1 MERALVT
8 TTKVLI
14 GLALLTPL
22 VVMSDPFPRTFFP
35 FVVGKALYART
46 MIELA
51 LLAWVLLAIRY
62 PAYRLPR
69 SRLAG
74 LVGLYLLAVALATA
88 LGVSPQRSIW
98 SNYERM
104 MGLFDMAHWFL
115 LIILVAA
122 MFRSWAQWRALLN
135 VNLAVGLT
143 MALLGLSEKF
153 AFGPVI
159 DTFSFLAGP
168 QGAAS
173 ERLGIT
179 LGNPTYVGAY
189 FLVNTIIAV
198 GMLGHSWLRPRDV
211 AAPRAAGRR
220 RRQGGREA
228 ADGVVS
234 TELLLRVFWALTAVL
249 GLTMILLSGT
259 RGALAGLTAAVAC
272 FAVAYILWGRV
283 PVIKYACA
291 GVAAFGLVLL
301 AGLTLGSGTP
311 VVKSLAE
318 RSVMVDR
325 ISRVGLDDPSIRG
338 RFDSTT
344 IGLRGA
350 AARPLTGWGPENF
363 TVAYDRYLT
372 PEIVGNAAA
381 SFDQAHNKLVEE
393 LTTKGAIGFLAYMAI
408 WVYGAFVL
416 VRRARAQPTHEQLFT
431 LVAGAALAGYFAQNL
446 FLFDTPGTI
455 VQFILLVAF
464 VTYLDSPHG
473 APASQ
478 PTGPPDERG
487 RSPGRLQSLP
497 GYAYWGRLLA
507 DEGDAAGDGA
517 PQAISTRQARGRRQR
532 QPKEDEEVSNA
543 YLVTAGLLAVVT
555 VAFLLLTTLR
565 PYVAAQAASAALQ
578 PEVAWRDKLD
588 LLDDAFDAFPPLANH
603 PILFQHRFGILI
615 TNLGDLREDEAGP
628 TIATAREVGEAAL
641 ERNPR
646 EWRIMLVFAQFHQ
659 RVLPVLPT
667 PDPSLIIRSRELIR
681 AAVQH
686 APARIEVQLA
696 NAAQHLFEGNP
707 EAAIQAIDAYVED
720 NPKAADAFLIL
731 RRQAEA
737 LVVNSE

>member
-1 MERALVT
+1 MQMERALAT
-8 TTKVLI
+8 TTRVLI

-22 VVMSDPFPRTFFP
+22 VVMSDPLPRTFFP

-51 LLAWVLLAIRY
+51 LLAWVLLAIRS

-69 SRLAG
+69 SLLAG
-74 LVGLYLLAVALATA
+74 LVGLYLLTMVLATV
-88 LGVSPQRSIW
+88 LGVSPQRSLW

-104 MGLFDMAHWFL
+104 MGLFDTAHWFL
-115 LIILVAA
+115 LIVMAAA
-122 MFRSWAQWRALLN
+122 MFRSWAQWRVLLN
-135 VNLAVGLT
+135 VNLAVGT
-143 MALLGLSEKF
+143 SMALLGLSEKF
-153 AFGPVI
+153 AFGPVV
-159 DTFSFLAGP
+159 DTFSFLG
-168 QGAAS
+168 GS
-173 ERLGIT
+173 SDRLGVT

-189 FLVNTIIAV
+189 FLVNSVIAV
-198 GMLGHSWLRPRDV
+198 GMLGRSYLRPPDGSS
-211 AAPRAAGRR
+211 PRAVGRR
-220 RRQGGREA
+220 RRQGRGA
-228 ADGVVS
+228 VTDNPVS
-234 TELLLRVFWALTAVL
+234 EEVLLRVFWALAAAL

-272 FAVAYILWGRV
+272 FAVAYMLWGRL

-291 GVAAFGLVLL
+291 GVAVLGLVLA
-301 AGLTLGSGTP
+301 AGLTLGRDTP
-311 VVKSLAE
+311 VVQSLAE
-318 RSVMVDR
+318 RSVMVNRMTR
-325 ISRVGLDDPSIRG
+325 IGLDDSSIRG
-338 RFDSTT
+338 RLDSTRL
-344 IGLRGA
+344 GLRGA

-416 VRRARAQPTHEQLFT
+416 VRRARVQPGHEQLFT
-431 LVAGAALAGYFAQNL
+431 LVVGAALAGYFAQNL

-455 VQFILLVAF
+455 VQFILLAAF

-473 APASQ
+473 APTA
-478 PTGPPDERG
+478 GALDEQG
-487 RSPGRLQSLP
+487 RPAGRLASLP

-507 DEGDAAGDGA
+507 DEGDAAA
-517 PQAISTRQARGRRQR
+517 ATMPARERSQRRTA
-532 QPKEDEEVSNA
+532 DEEIATS
-543 YLVTAGLLAVVT
+543 YLLTAGLLAAVT
-555 VAFLLLTTLR
+555 VALVFLTSVR

-578 PEVAWRDKLD
+578 PDIAWRDKLE

-615 TNLGDLREDEAGP
+615 SNLGDLREGEIGPALTAAQQAGD
-628 TIATAREVGEAAL
+628 AAL

-646 EWRIMLVFAQFHQ
+646 EWRIMLLFAQLHQ
-659 RVLPVLPT
+659 RVFPVLPS
-667 PDPSLIIRSRELIR
+667 PDPALIARSRELIG
-681 AAVQH
+681 AALQH

-707 EAAIQAIDAYVED
+707 EAARRAIAAYLES
-720 NPKAADAFLIL
+720 NPKARGAFAPLQQRIDAAMG
-731 RRQAEA
+731 Q
-737 LVVNSE
+737 

>member
-8 TTKVLI
+8 TTRVLI

-22 VVMSDPFPRTFFP
+22 VVMSDPLPRTFFP

-51 LLAWVLLAIRY
+51 LLAWVLLAIRS

-74 LVGLYLLAVALATA
+74 LVGLYLLAMVLATVVS
-88 LGVSPQRSIW
+88 VSPQRSLW

-104 MGLFDMAHWFL
+104 MGLFDTAHWLL
-115 LIILVAA
+115 LIVLMAA
-122 MFRSWAQWRALLN
+122 MFRSWAQWRVLLN
-135 VNLAVGLT
+135 VNLAVGTT
-143 MALLGLSEKF
+143 MALLGLSERF

-168 QGAAS
+168 QGASSA
-173 ERLGIT
+173 RLGIT

-189 FLVNTIIAV
+189 FLVNSIIAV
-198 GMLGHSWLRPRDV
+198 GMLGYSYLRPRDSS
-211 AAPRAAGRR
+211 ASRAVGRR
-220 RRQGGREA
+220 RRQSRGAEA
-228 ADGVVS
+228 DSVVS
-234 TELLLRVFWALTAVL
+234 TEVLLRVFWALAAVL

-259 RGALAGLTAAVAC
+259 RGALFGLTGAVAC
-272 FAVAYILWGRV
+272 FAVSYMLWGRL
-283 PVIKYACA
+283 PLIKYACA
-291 GVAAFGLVLL
+291 GVAVLGLVL
-301 AGLTLGSGTP
+301 AGGLTLGRDTP
-311 VVKSLAE
+311 AVESLAN

-325 ISRVGLDDPSIRG
+325 ITRIGPNDASIRG
-338 RFDSTT
+338 RLDSTRL
-344 IGLRGA
+344 GLRGV

-416 VRRARAQPTHEQLFT
+416 VRRARAQATHEQLFT

-473 APASQ
+473 APSAEPIGAQDEQSD
-478 PTGPPDERG
+478 PTG
-487 RSPGRLQSLP
+487 RLASLP
-497 GYAYWGRLLA
+497 GYVYWGRLLA
-507 DEGDAAGDGA
+507 DEDDRDVRPGA
-517 PQAISTRQARGRRQR
+517 PVASVRQTRDRRPR
-532 QPKEDEEVSNA
+532 RLADEEVATS
-543 YLVTAGLLAVVT
+543 YLVTAGLLAAVT
-555 VAFLLLTTLR
+555 IAFIFLTSVR
-565 PYVAAQAASAALQ
+565 PYVAAQAASSSLQ
-578 PEVAWRDKLD
+578 PDIAWREKLE

-603 PILFQHRFGILI
+603 PILFQHRFGTLI
-615 TNLGDLREDEAGP
+615 SNLGNLREGEIGP
-628 TIATAREVGEAAL
+628 SLTAAQQVGDAAL

-646 EWRIMLVFAQFHQ
+646 EWRIMLIYAQLHQ

-667 PDPSLIIRSRELIR
+667 PDPTLIVRSRELINS
-681 AAVQH
+681 AVQH

-707 EAAIQAIDAYVED
+707 EGAKRAIDKYLES
-720 NPKAADAFLIL
+720 NPKARDAFALL
-731 RRQAEA
+731 QRQVDA
-737 LVVNSE
+737 SMGQ

>member
-1 MERALVT
+1 MERSLAT
-8 TTKVLI
+8 TTRVLI

-51 LLAWVLLAIRY
+51 LLGWILLAIRY

-74 LVGLYLLAVALATA
+74 LVGLYLLAMVLATA
-88 LGVSPQRSIW
+88 LGVSPQRSLW

-104 MGLFDMAHWFL
+104 MGLFDTAHWFL
-115 LIILVAA
+115 LIILIAA
-122 MFRSWAQWRALLN
+122 MFRSWAQWKVLLN

-168 QGAAS
+168 QGAPS

-211 AAPRAAGRR
+211 PAPGAAGRR
-220 RRQGGREA
+220 RRQGRREA
-228 ADGVVS
+228 DDGVVS
-234 TELLLRVFWALTAVL
+234 TEVLLRVFWALTAVL

-283 PVIKYACA
+283 PVIKYACG
-291 GVAAFGLVLL
+291 GVAAFGLVVL

-311 VVKSLAE
+311 VVQSLAE

-408 WVYGAFVL
+408 WVYAALVL

-455 VQFILLVAF
+455 VQFILLVGFA
-464 VTYLDSPHG
+464 TYLDSPHG

-478 PTGPPDERG
+478 PAGARG
-487 RSPGRLQSLP
+487 SSSGHLESLP
-497 GYAYWGRLLA
+497 GYSYWSRLLA
-507 DEGDAAGDGA
+507 REGAAGVDGA
-517 PQAISTRQARGRRQR
+517 SPAEATRPTRGRRQR
-532 QPKEDEEVSNA
+532 QPSDDDDVSNA

-578 PEVAWRDKLD
+578 PDVAWRDKLD

-615 TNLGDLREDEAGP
+615 TNLGDLREEEAGP
-628 TIATAREVGEAAL
+628 TIAAAREVGEAAL

-646 EWRIMLVFAQFHQ
+646 EWRIMLVFAQFHH

-667 PDPSLIIRSRELIR
+667 PDPSLIVRSRELIR

-707 EAAIQAIDAYVED
+707 EAAIQAIDTYVED

-737 LVVNSE
+737 LVVDSE

>member
-8 TTKVLI
+8 TTRVLI

-22 VVMSDPFPRTFFP
+22 VVMSDPLPRTFFP

-51 LLAWVLLAIRY
+51 LLAWVLLAIRS

-74 LVGLYLLAVALATA
+74 LVGLYLLAMVLATVVS
-88 LGVSPQRSIW
+88 VSPQRSLW

-104 MGLFDMAHWFL
+104 MGLFDTAHWLL
-115 LIILVAA
+115 LIVLMAA
-122 MFRSWAQWRALLN
+122 MFRSWAQWRVLLN
-135 VNLAVGLT
+135 VNLGVGTT
-143 MALLGLSEKF
+143 MALLGLSERF

-168 QGAAS
+168 QGASSA
-173 ERLGIT
+173 RLGIT

-189 FLVNTIIAV
+189 FLVNSIIAV
-198 GMLGHSWLRPRDV
+198 GMLGYSYLRPRDSS
-211 AAPRAAGRR
+211 AARAVGRR
-220 RRQGGREA
+220 RRQSRRAEA
-228 ADGVVS
+228 DSVVS
-234 TELLLRVFWALTAVL
+234 TEVLLRVLWALAAVL

-259 RGALAGLTAAVAC
+259 RGALFGLTGAVAC
-272 FAVAYILWGRV
+272 FAVSYMLWGRL
-283 PVIKYACA
+283 PLIKYACA
-291 GVAAFGLVLL
+291 GVAVLGLVL
-301 AGLTLGSGTP
+301 AGGLTLGRDTP
-311 VVKSLAE
+311 AVESLAK

-325 ISRVGLDDPSIRG
+325 ITRIGPNDASIRG
-338 RFDSTT
+338 RLDSTRL
-344 IGLRGA
+344 GLRGV

-393 LTTKGAIGFLAYMAI
+393 LTTKGAIGFLAYMAL

-416 VRRARAQPTHEQLFT
+416 VRRARAQATHEQLFT

-473 APASQ
+473 APTAQPADPQDEQSD
-478 PTGPPDERG
+478 PTG
-487 RSPGRLQSLP
+487 RLASLP

-507 DEGDAAGDGA
+507 DEDDPDVRPAAPVA
-517 PQAISTRQARGRRQR
+517 SVRQTRDRRPR
-532 QPKEDEEVSNA
+532 RLADEEVATS
-543 YLVTAGLLAVVT
+543 YLVTAGLLAAVT
-555 VAFLLLTTLR
+555 LAFIFLTSVR

-578 PEVAWRDKLD
+578 PDNTWREKLE
-588 LLDDAFDAFPPLANH
+588 LLDDALDAFPPLANH
-603 PILFQHRFGILI
+603 PILFQHRFGTLI
-615 TNLGDLREDEAGP
+615 SNLSDLREGEIGP
-628 TIATAREVGEAAL
+628 ALTAAQQVGDAAL

-646 EWRIMLVFAQFHQ
+646 EWRILLIYAQLHQ

-667 PDPSLIIRSRELIR
+667 PDPTLIVRS
-681 AAVQH
+681 
-686 APARIEVQLA
+686 
-696 NAAQHLFEGNP
+696 
-707 EAAIQAIDAYVED
+707 VEKLD
-720 NPKAADAFLIL
+720 
-731 RRQAEA
+731 
-737 LVVNSE
+737 

>member
-8 TTKVLI
+8 TTRVLI

-22 VVMSDPFPRTFFP
+22 VVMSDPLPRTFFP

-51 LLAWVLLAIRY
+51 FLAWVLLAIRS

-74 LVGLYLLAVALATA
+74 LVGLYLLAMVLATVV
-88 LGVSPQRSIW
+88 GVSPQRSLW

-104 MGLFDMAHWFL
+104 MGLFDTAHWLL
-115 LIILVAA
+115 LIVLMAA
-122 MFRSWAQWRALLN
+122 MFRSWAQWRVLLN
-135 VNLAVGLT
+135 VNLAVGTT
-143 MALLGLSEKF
+143 MALLGLSERF

-168 QGAAS
+168 QGAPSA
-173 ERLGIT
+173 RLGIT

-189 FLVNTIIAV
+189 FLVNSIIAV
-198 GMLGHSWLRPRDV
+198 GMLGYSYLRPRDSS
-211 AAPRAAGRR
+211 AARAVGRR
-220 RRQGGREA
+220 RRQSRGAEA
-228 ADGVVS
+228 DSVVS
-234 TELLLRVFWALTAVL
+234 TEVLLRVFWALAAVL

-259 RGALAGLTAAVAC
+259 RGALFGLTGAVAC
-272 FAVAYILWGRV
+272 FAVSYMLWGRL

-291 GVAAFGLVLL
+291 GVAVLGLVLVG
-301 AGLTLGSGTP
+301 GLTLGRDTP
-311 VVKSLAE
+311 AVESLAK

-325 ISRVGLDDPSIRG
+325 ITRIGPNDASIRG
-338 RFDSTT
+338 RIESTRL
-344 IGLRGA
+344 GMRGVVD
-350 AARPLTGWGPENF
+350 RPLTGWGPENF
-363 TVAYDRYLT
+363 AVAYDRYLT
-372 PEIVGNAAA
+372 PGVLAKTTE

-416 VRRARAQPTHEQLFT
+416 VRRARAQATHEQLFT
-431 LVAGAALAGYFAQNL
+431 LVVGAALAGYFAQNL

-473 APASQ
+473 APTAQ
-478 PTGPPDERG
+478 PTGAQDEQ
-487 RSPGRLQSLP
+487 SDPTGRLASLP

-507 DEGDAAGDGA
+507 DEDDRDVRPAAPVA
-517 PQAISTRQARGRRQR
+517 SVRQTRDRRPR
-532 QPKEDEEVSNA
+532 RLADEEVATS
-543 YLVTAGLLAVVT
+543 YLVTAGLLAAVT
-555 VAFLLLTTLR
+555 VAFIFLTSVR
-565 PYVAAQAASAALQ
+565 PYVAAQAASSSLQ
-578 PEVAWRDKLD
+578 PDIAWREKLE
-588 LLDDAFDAFPPLANH
+588 LLDDAFVVFPPLANH
-603 PILFQHRFGILI
+603 PILFQHRFGTLI
-615 TNLGDLREDEAGP
+615 SNLGDLREGEIGP
-628 TIATAREVGEAAL
+628 LLTAAQQVGDAAL

-646 EWRIMLVFAQFHQ
+646 EWRIMLIYAQLHQ
-659 RVLPVLPT
+659 QVLPVLPT
-667 PDPSLIIRSRELIR
+667 PDPTLIVRSRELINS
-681 AAVQH
+681 AVQH

-707 EAAIQAIDAYVED
+707 EGAKRAIDKYLES
-720 NPKAADAFLIL
+720 NPKARDAFALL
-731 RRQAEA
+731 QRQVDA
-737 LVVNSE
+737 SMGQ

>member
-8 TTKVLI
+8 TTRVLI

-22 VVMSDPFPRTFFP
+22 VVMSDPLPRTFFP

-51 LLAWVLLAIRY
+51 FLAWVLLAIRS

-74 LVGLYLLAVALATA
+74 LVGLYLLAMVLATVV
-88 LGVSPQRSIW
+88 GVSPQRSLW

-104 MGLFDMAHWFL
+104 MGLFDTAHWLL
-115 LIILVAA
+115 LIVLMAA
-122 MFRSWAQWRALLN
+122 MFRSWAQWRVLLN
-135 VNLAVGLT
+135 VNLAVGTT
-143 MALLGLSEKF
+143 MALLGLSERF

-168 QGAAS
+168 QGASSA
-173 ERLGIT
+173 RLGIT

-189 FLVNTIIAV
+189 FLVNSIIAV
-198 GMLGHSWLRPRDV
+198 GMLGYSYLRPRDSS
-211 AAPRAAGRR
+211 APRAVGRR
-220 RRQGGREA
+220 RRQSRGAEA
-228 ADGVVS
+228 DSVVS
-234 TELLLRVFWALTAVL
+234 TEVLLRVFWALAAVL

-259 RGALAGLTAAVAC
+259 RGALFGLTGAVAC
-272 FAVAYILWGRV
+272 FAVSYMLWGRL

-291 GVAAFGLVLL
+291 GVAVLGLVL
-301 AGLTLGSGTP
+301 AGGLTLGRDTP
-311 VVKSLAE
+311 AVESLAK

-325 ISRVGLDDPSIRG
+325 ITRIGPNDASIRG
-338 RFDSTT
+338 RLDSTRL
-344 IGLRGA
+344 GLRGV

-416 VRRARAQPTHEQLFT
+416 VRRARAQATHEQLFT
-431 LVAGAALAGYFAQNL
+431 LVVGAALAGYFAQNL

-473 APASQ
+473 APTAQ
-478 PTGPPDERG
+478 PTGAQDEQRD
-487 RSPGRLQSLP
+487 PTGRLASLP

-507 DEGDAAGDGA
+507 DEDDPDVRPAAPVA
-517 PQAISTRQARGRRQR
+517 SVRQTRDRRPR
-532 QPKEDEEVSNA
+532 RLADEEVATS
-543 YLVTAGLLAVVT
+543 YLVTAGLLAAVT
-555 VAFLLLTTLR
+555 LAFIFLTSVR

-578 PEVAWRDKLD
+578 PDNTWREKLE
-588 LLDDAFDAFPPLANH
+588 LLDDALDAFPPLANH
-603 PILFQHRFGILI
+603 PILFQHRFGTLI
-615 TNLGDLREDEAGP
+615 SNLGDLREGEIGP
-628 TIATAREVGEAAL
+628 ALTAAQQVGDAAL

-646 EWRIMLVFAQFHQ
+646 EWRIMLIYAQLHQ
-659 RVLPVLPT
+659 RVLPALPT
-667 PDPSLIIRSRELIR
+667 PDPTLIVRSRELINS
-681 AAVQH
+681 AVQH

-707 EAAIQAIDAYVED
+707 EGAKRAIDKYLES
-720 NPKAADAFLIL
+720 NPKARDAFALL
-731 RRQAEA
+731 QRQVDAA
-737 LVVNSE
+737 MGQ

>member
-8 TTKVLI
+8 TTRVLI

-22 VVMSDPFPRTFFP
+22 VVMSDPLPRTFFP

-51 LLAWVLLAIRY
+51 FLAWVLLAIRS

-74 LVGLYLLAVALATA
+74 LVGLYLLAMVLATVV
-88 LGVSPQRSIW
+88 GVSPQRSLW

-104 MGLFDMAHWFL
+104 MGLFDTAHWLL
-115 LIILVAA
+115 LIVLMAA
-122 MFRSWAQWRALLN
+122 MFRSWAQWRVLLN
-135 VNLAVGLT
+135 VNLAVGTT
-143 MALLGLSEKF
+143 MALLGLSERF

-168 QGAAS
+168 QGASSA
-173 ERLGIT
+173 RLGIT

-189 FLVNTIIAV
+189 FLVNSIIAV
-198 GMLGHSWLRPRDV
+198 GMLGYSYLRPRDSS
-211 AAPRAAGRR
+211 APRAVGRR
-220 RRQGGREA
+220 RRQSRGAEA
-228 ADGVVS
+228 DSVVS
-234 TELLLRVFWALTAVL
+234 TEVLLRVFWALAAVL

-259 RGALAGLTAAVAC
+259 RGALFGLTGAVAC
-272 FAVAYILWGRV
+272 FAVSYMLWGRL

-291 GVAAFGLVLL
+291 GVAVLGLVL
-301 AGLTLGSGTP
+301 AGGLTLGRDTP
-311 VVKSLAE
+311 AVESLAN

-325 ISRVGLDDPSIRG
+325 ITRIGPNDASIRG
-338 RFDSTT
+338 RLDSTRL
-344 IGLRGA
+344 GLRGV

-393 LTTKGAIGFLAYMAI
+393 LTTKGAIGFLAYMAL

-416 VRRARAQPTHEQLFT
+416 VRRARAQATHEQLFT
-431 LVAGAALAGYFAQNL
+431 LVVGAALAGYFAQNL

-473 APASQ
+473 APTAQPADPQDEQSD
-478 PTGPPDERG
+478 PTG
-487 RSPGRLQSLP
+487 RLASLP

-507 DEGDAAGDGA
+507 DEDDPDVRPAAPVA
-517 PQAISTRQARGRRQR
+517 SARQTRDRRPR
-532 QPKEDEEVSNA
+532 RIADEEVATS
-543 YLVTAGLLAVVT
+543 YLVTAGLLAAVT
-555 VAFLLLTTLR
+555 IAFIFLTSVR

-578 PEVAWRDKLD
+578 PDNTWREKLE
-588 LLDDAFDAFPPLANH
+588 LLDDALDAFPPLANH
-603 PILFQHRFGILI
+603 PILFQHRFGTLI
-615 TNLGDLREDEAGP
+615 SNLGDLREGEIGP
-628 TIATAREVGEAAL
+628 ALTAAQQVGDAAL

-646 EWRIMLVFAQFHQ
+646 EWRILLIYAQLHQ

-667 PDPSLIIRSRELIR
+667 PDPALLVRSRELINS
-681 AAVQH
+681 AVQH

-707 EAAIQAIDAYVED
+707 EGAKRAIDKYLES
-720 NPKAADAFLIL
+720 NPKARDAFALL
-731 RRQAEA
+731 QRQVDA
-737 LVVNSE
+737 SMGQ

>member
-22 VVMSDPFPRTFFP
+22 VVMSDPLPRTFFP

-46 MIELA
+46 MVELA

-69 SRLAG
+69 ARLAG
-74 LVGLYLLAVALATA
+74 LVGLYLLAMVLATVVS
-88 LGVSPQRSIW
+88 VSPQRSLW

-104 MGLFDMAHWFL
+104 MGLFDTAHWLL
-115 LIILVAA
+115 LIILMAA
-122 MFRSWAQWRALLN
+122 MFRSWAQWRVLLN
-135 VNLAVGLT
+135 VNLAVGTT
-143 MALLGLSEKF
+143 MALLGLSERF

-159 DTFSFLAGP
+159 DTFSFLAGS
-168 QGAAS
+168 S
-173 ERLGIT
+173 ERLGVT

-189 FLVNTIIAV
+189 FLVNSIIAV
-198 GMLGHSWLRPRDV
+198 GMLGHSYLQPRDSS
-211 AAPRAAGRR
+211 APRAVGRR
-220 RRQGGREA
+220 RRQGSRAEA
-228 ADGVVS
+228 DSVVS
-234 TELLLRVFWALTAVL
+234 TEVLLRVFWALTAVL

-259 RGALAGLTAAVAC
+259 RGALFGLTAAVAC
-272 FAVAYILWGRV
+272 FAVAYMLWGRL

-291 GVAAFGLVLL
+291 GVAALGLVL
-301 AGLTLGSGTP
+301 AGGLTLGRGTP
-311 VVKSLAE
+311 VVQSIAE

-325 ISRVGLDDPSIRG
+325 FTRIGLSDASIRG
-338 RFDSTT
+338 RLDSTT
-344 IGLRGA
+344 LGLRGA
-350 AARPLTGWGPENF
+350 ATRPLTGWGPENF

-416 VRRARAQPTHEQLFT
+416 VRRARVEPTHEQLFT
-431 LVAGAALAGYFAQNL
+431 LVVGAALAGYFAQNL

-473 APASQ
+473 APIGQA
-478 PTGPPDERG
+478 TGAADEQSG
-487 RSPGRLQSLP
+487 RAGRLASLP
-497 GYAYWGRLLA
+497 GYAYWRRLLA
-507 DEGDAAGDGA
+507 DEGDGEVERAPPSAAA
-517 PQAISTRQARGRRQR
+517 RQTRQRRQR
-532 QPKEDEEVSNA
+532 QPVDEDVSNA
-543 YLVTAGLLAVVT
+543 YLVTACVLAVVT
-555 VAFLLLTTLR
+555 VAFLFFTTIR

-578 PEVAWRDKLD
+578 PDVAWRDKIK

-603 PILFQHRFGILI
+603 PILFQRRFGILI
-615 TNLGDLREDEAGP
+615 SNLGDLREDEVVP
-628 TIATAREVGEAAL
+628 TVAAALEVGEAAL

-646 EWRIMLVFAQFHQ
+646 EWRIMLIFAQLHQ
-659 RVLPVLPT
+659 RVSPALPS
-667 PDPSLIIRSRELIR
+667 PDPALIR
-681 AAVQH
+681 RARQLVDSALQH

-707 EAAIQAIDAYVED
+707 EAASRAIDKYLEG
-720 NPKAADAFLIL
+720 NPKAAGAFMLLQRQVDAAIG
-731 RRQAEA
+731 R
-737 LVVNSE
+737 

>member
-8 TTKVLI
+8 TTRVLI

-22 VVMSDPFPRTFFP
+22 VVMSDPLPRTFFP

-51 LLAWVLLAIRY
+51 LLAWVLLAIRS

-74 LVGLYLLAVALATA
+74 LVGLYLLAMVLATVVS
-88 LGVSPQRSIW
+88 VSPQRSLW

-104 MGLFDMAHWFL
+104 MGLFDTAHWLL
-115 LIILVAA
+115 LIVLIAA
-122 MFRSWAQWRALLN
+122 MFRSWAQWRVLLN
-135 VNLAVGLT
+135 VNLAVGTT
-143 MALLGLSEKF
+143 MALLGLSERF

-168 QGAAS
+168 QGASSA
-173 ERLGIT
+173 RLGIT

-189 FLVNTIIAV
+189 FLVNSIIAV
-198 GMLGHSWLRPRDV
+198 GMLGYSYLRPRDSS
-211 AAPRAAGRR
+211 APRAVGRR
-220 RRQGGREA
+220 RRQSRRAEA
-228 ADGVVS
+228 DSVVS
-234 TELLLRVFWALTAVL
+234 TEVLLRVFWALAAVL

-259 RGALAGLTAAVAC
+259 RGALFGLTGAVAC
-272 FAVAYILWGRV
+272 FAVSYMLWGRL
-283 PVIKYACA
+283 PLIKYACA
-291 GVAAFGLVLL
+291 GVAVLGLVL
-301 AGLTLGSGTP
+301 AGGLTLGRDTP
-311 VVKSLAE
+311 AVESLAK

-325 ISRVGLDDPSIRG
+325 ITRIGPNDASIRG
-338 RFDSTT
+338 RLDSTRL
-344 IGLRGA
+344 GLRGV

-416 VRRARAQPTHEQLFT
+416 VRRARAQATHEQLFT

-473 APASQ
+473 APTAQPADPQDEQSD
-478 PTGPPDERG
+478 PTG
-487 RSPGRLQSLP
+487 RLASLP

-507 DEGDAAGDGA
+507 DEDDPDVRPAAPVA
-517 PQAISTRQARGRRQR
+517 SVRQTRDRRPR
-532 QPKEDEEVSNA
+532 RLADEEVATS
-543 YLVTAGLLAVVT
+543 YLVTAGLLAAVT
-555 VAFLLLTTLR
+555 LAFIFLTSVR

-578 PEVAWRDKLD
+578 PDNTWREKLE
-588 LLDDAFDAFPPLANH
+588 LLDDALDAFPPLANH
-603 PILFQHRFGILI
+603 PILFQHRFGTLI
-615 TNLGDLREDEAGP
+615 SNLGDLREGEIGP
-628 TIATAREVGEAAL
+628 ALTAAQQVGDAAL

-646 EWRIMLVFAQFHQ
+646 EWRILLIYAQLHQ

-667 PDPSLIIRSRELIR
+667 PDPALIVRSRELINS
-681 AAVQH
+681 AVQH

-707 EAAIQAIDAYVED
+707 EGAKRAIDKYLES
-720 NPKAADAFLIL
+720 NPKARDAFALL
-731 RRQAEA
+731 QRQVDAA
-737 LVVNSE
+737 MGQ

>member
-8 TTKVLI
+8 TTRVLI
-14 GLALLTPL
+14 GLVLLTPL
-22 VVMSDPFPRTFFP
+22 VVMSDPLPRTFFP

-51 LLAWVLLAIRY
+51 LLAWALLAIRS

-74 LVGLYLLAVALATA
+74 LVGLYLLAMVLATVVS
-88 LGVSPQRSIW
+88 VSPQRSLW

-104 MGLFDMAHWFL
+104 MGLFDTAHWLL
-115 LIILVAA
+115 LIVLMAA
-122 MFRSWAQWRALLN
+122 MFRSWAQWRVLLN
-135 VNLAVGLT
+135 VNLAVGTT
-143 MALLGLSEKF
+143 MALLGLSERF
-153 AFGPVI
+153 AFGPVV
-159 DTFSFLAGP
+159 DTFPFLAGP

-189 FLVNTIIAV
+189 FLVNSIIAV
-198 GMLGHSWLRPRDV
+198 GMLGYSYLRPRDSS
-211 AAPRAAGRR
+211 APRAVGRR
-220 RRQGGREA
+220 RRQSRGAA
-228 ADGVVS
+228 ADSVVS
-234 TELLLRVFWALTAVL
+234 TEVLLRIFWALAAVL

-259 RGALAGLTAAVAC
+259 RGALFGLTAAVAC
-272 FAVAYILWGRV
+272 FAVSYMLWGRL

-291 GVAAFGLVLL
+291 GVAVLGLVL
-301 AGLTLGSGTP
+301 AGGLTLGRDTQ
-311 VVKSLAE
+311 VVQSLAE
-318 RSVMVDR
+318 RNVMVDR
-325 ISRVGLDDPSIRG
+325 VTRIGLNDASIRG
-338 RFDSTT
+338 RLDSTRL
-344 IGLRGA
+344 GLRGT

-431 LVAGAALAGYFAQNL
+431 LVVGAALAGYFAQNL

-473 APASQ
+473 PPTAQPASAPEEQ
-478 PTGPPDERG
+478 PGPTG
-487 RSPGRLQSLP
+487 RLASLP
-497 GYAYWGRLLA
+497 GYAYWRLLLA
-507 DEGDAAGDGA
+507 DEDDGEMERAPPAA
-517 PQAISTRQARGRRQR
+517 PTRQTRQRRQR
-532 QPKEDEEVSNA
+532 QPADEDVSNG
-543 YLVTAGLLAVVT
+543 YLVTACVLAVVT
-555 VAFLLLTTLR
+555 VAFIFLTSVR

-578 PEVAWRDKLD
+578 PDVAWRDKIE

-603 PILFQHRFGILI
+603 PILFQHRFGTLLS
-615 TNLGDLREDEAGP
+615 NLGDLREGEIVPAL
-628 TIATAREVGEAAL
+628 TSAQQVGDAAL

-646 EWRIMLVFAQFHQ
+646 EWRIMLIYAQLHQ
-659 RVLPVLPT
+659 RVSPALPS
-667 PDPSLIIRSRELIR
+667 PDPALIR
-681 AAVQH
+681 RARQLVDSALQH

-707 EAAIQAIDAYVED
+707 EGAKRAIDKYLEG
-720 NPKAADAFLIL
+720 NPKARGVFAPLKQRIDAAMG
-731 RRQAEA
+731 Q
-737 LVVNSE
+737 

>member
-8 TTKVLI
+8 TTRVLI

-22 VVMSDPFPRTFFP
+22 VVMSDPLPRTFFP

-51 LLAWVLLAIRY
+51 VLAWVLLAIRS

-74 LVGLYLLAVALATA
+74 LVGLYLLAMVLATVVS
-88 LGVSPQRSIW
+88 VSPQRSLW

-104 MGLFDMAHWFL
+104 MGLFDTAHWLL
-115 LIILVAA
+115 LIVLVAA
-122 MFRSWAQWRALLN
+122 MFRSWAQWRVLLN
-135 VNLAVGLT
+135 VNLAVGTT
-143 MALLGLSEKF
+143 MALLGLSERF

-168 QGAAS
+168 QGASSA
-173 ERLGIT
+173 RLGIT

-189 FLVNTIIAV
+189 FLVNSIIAV
-198 GMLGHSWLRPRDV
+198 GMLGYSYLRPRDSS
-211 AAPRAAGRR
+211 APRAVGRR
-220 RRQGGREA
+220 RRQSRRAEA
-228 ADGVVS
+228 DSVVS
-234 TELLLRVFWALTAVL
+234 TEVLLRVFWALATVL
-249 GLTMILLSGT
+249 GFTMILLSGT
-259 RGALAGLTAAVAC
+259 RGALFGLTGAVAC
-272 FAVAYILWGRV
+272 FAVSYMLWGRL
-283 PVIKYACA
+283 PLIKYACA
-291 GVAAFGLVLL
+291 GVAVLGLVL
-301 AGLTLGSGTP
+301 AGGLTLGRDTP
-311 VVKSLAE
+311 AVESLAK

-325 ISRVGLDDPSIRG
+325 ITRIGPNDASIRG
-338 RFDSTT
+338 RLDSTRL
-344 IGLRGA
+344 GLRGV

-416 VRRARAQPTHEQLFT
+416 VRRARAQATHEQLFT

-473 APASQ
+473 APTAQPADPQDEQSD
-478 PTGPPDERG
+478 PTG
-487 RSPGRLQSLP
+487 RLASLP

-507 DEGDAAGDGA
+507 DEDDPDVRPAAPVA
-517 PQAISTRQARGRRQR
+517 SVRQTRDRRPR
-532 QPKEDEEVSNA
+532 RLADEEVATS
-543 YLVTAGLLAVVT
+543 YLVTAGLLAAVT
-555 VAFLLLTTLR
+555 LAFIFLTSVR

-578 PEVAWRDKLD
+578 PDNTWREKLE

-603 PILFQHRFGILI
+603 PILFQHRFGTLI
-615 TNLGDLREDEAGP
+615 SNLGDLREGEIGP
-628 TIATAREVGEAAL
+628 SLTAAQQVGDAAL

-646 EWRIMLVFAQFHQ
+646 EWRIMLIYAQLHQ
-659 RVLPVLPT
+659 RVLPALST
-667 PDPSLIIRSRELIR
+667 PNPALIVRSRELINS
-681 AAVQH
+681 AVQH

-707 EAAIQAIDAYVED
+707 EGAKRAIDKYLES
-720 NPKAADAFLIL
+720 NPKARDAFALL
-731 RRQAEA
+731 QRQVDAA
-737 LVVNSE
+737 MGQ

>member
-8 TTKVLI
+8 TTRVLI

-22 VVMSDPFPRTFFP
+22 VVMSDPLPRTFFP

-51 LLAWVLLAIRY
+51 LLAWVLLAIRS

-74 LVGLYLLAVALATA
+74 LVGLYLLAMVLATVVS
-88 LGVSPQRSIW
+88 VSPQRSLW

-104 MGLFDMAHWFL
+104 MGLFDTAHWLL
-115 LIILVAA
+115 LIVLIAA
-122 MFRSWAQWRALLN
+122 MFRSWAQWRVLLN
-135 VNLAVGLT
+135 VNLAVGTT
-143 MALLGLSEKF
+143 MALLGLSERF

-168 QGAAS
+168 QGASSA
-173 ERLGIT
+173 RLGIT

-189 FLVNTIIAV
+189 FLVNSIIAV
-198 GMLGHSWLRPRDV
+198 GMLGYSYLRPRDSS
-211 AAPRAAGRR
+211 APRAVGRR
-220 RRQGGREA
+220 RRQSRRAEA
-228 ADGVVS
+228 DSVVS
-234 TELLLRVFWALTAVL
+234 TEVLLRVFWALAAVL

-259 RGALAGLTAAVAC
+259 RGALFGLTGAVAC
-272 FAVAYILWGRV
+272 FAVSYMLWGRL
-283 PVIKYACA
+283 PLIKYACA
-291 GVAAFGLVLL
+291 GVAVLGLVL
-301 AGLTLGSGTP
+301 AGGLTLGRDTP
-311 VVKSLAE
+311 AVESLAK

-325 ISRVGLDDPSIRG
+325 ITRIGPNDASIRG
-338 RFDSTT
+338 RLDSTRL
-344 IGLRGA
+344 GLRGV

-416 VRRARAQPTHEQLFT
+416 VRRARAQATHEQLFT

-473 APASQ
+473 APTAQPADPQDEQSD
-478 PTGPPDERG
+478 PTG
-487 RSPGRLQSLP
+487 RLASLP

-507 DEGDAAGDGA
+507 DEDDPDVRPAAPVA
-517 PQAISTRQARGRRQR
+517 SVRQTRDRRPR
-532 QPKEDEEVSNA
+532 RLADEEVATS
-543 YLVTAGLLAVVT
+543 YLVTAGLLAAVT
-555 VAFLLLTTLR
+555 LAFIFLTSVR

-578 PEVAWRDKLD
+578 PDNTWREKLE
-588 LLDDAFDAFPPLANH
+588 LLDDALDAFPPLANH
-603 PILFQHRFGILI
+603 PILFQHRFGTLI
-615 TNLGDLREDEAGP
+615 SNLGDLREGEIGP
-628 TIATAREVGEAAL
+628 ALTAAQQVGDAAL

-646 EWRIMLVFAQFHQ
+646 EWRIMLIYAQLHQ

-667 PDPSLIIRSRELIR
+667 PDPALIVRSRELINS
-681 AAVQH
+681 AVQH

-707 EAAIQAIDAYVED
+707 EGAKRAIDKYLES
-720 NPKAADAFLIL
+720 NPKARDAFALL
-731 RRQAEA
+731 QRQVDA
-737 LVVNSE
+737 SMGQ

>member
-8 TTKVLI
+8 TTRVLI

-22 VVMSDPFPRTFFP
+22 VVMSDPLPRTFFP

-51 LLAWVLLAIRY
+51 LLAWVLLAIRS

-74 LVGLYLLAVALATA
+74 LVGLYLLAMVLATVVS
-88 LGVSPQRSIW
+88 VSPQRSLW

-104 MGLFDMAHWFL
+104 MGLFDTAHWLL
-115 LIILVAA
+115 LIVLVAA
-122 MFRSWAQWRALLN
+122 MFRSWAQWRVLLN
-135 VNLAVGLT
+135 VNLAVGTT
-143 MALLGLSEKF
+143 MALLGLSERF

-168 QGAAS
+168 QGASSA
-173 ERLGIT
+173 RLGIT

-189 FLVNTIIAV
+189 FLVNSIIAV
-198 GMLGHSWLRPRDV
+198 GMLGYSYLRPRDSS
-211 AAPRAAGRR
+211 APRAVGRR
-220 RRQGGREA
+220 RRQSRRAEA
-228 ADGVVS
+228 DSVVS
-234 TELLLRVFWALTAVL
+234 TEVLLRVFWALAAVL

-259 RGALAGLTAAVAC
+259 RGALFGLTGAVAC
-272 FAVAYILWGRV
+272 FAVSYMLWGRL
-283 PVIKYACA
+283 PLIKYACA
-291 GVAAFGLVLL
+291 GVAVLGLVL
-301 AGLTLGSGTP
+301 AGGLTLGRDTP
-311 VVKSLAE
+311 AVESLAE

-325 ISRVGLDDPSIRG
+325 ITRIGPNDASIRG
-338 RFDSTT
+338 RLDSTRL
-344 IGLRGA
+344 GLRGV

-416 VRRARAQPTHEQLFT
+416 VRRARAQATHEQLFT

-473 APASQ
+473 APTAQPADPQDEQSD
-478 PTGPPDERG
+478 PTG
-487 RSPGRLQSLP
+487 RLASLP

-507 DEGDAAGDGA
+507 DEDDPDVRPAAPVA
-517 PQAISTRQARGRRQR
+517 SVRQTRDRRPR
-532 QPKEDEEVSNA
+532 RLADEEVATS
-543 YLVTAGLLAVVT
+543 YLVTAGLLAAVT
-555 VAFLLLTTLR
+555 IAFIFLTSVR

-578 PEVAWRDKLD
+578 PDNTWREKLE
-588 LLDDAFDAFPPLANH
+588 LLDDALDAFPPLANH
-603 PILFQHRFGILI
+603 PILFQHRFGTLI
-615 TNLGDLREDEAGP
+615 SNLGDLREGEIGP
-628 TIATAREVGEAAL
+628 ALTAAQQVGDAAL

-646 EWRIMLVFAQFHQ
+646 EWRILLIYAQLHQ

-667 PDPSLIIRSRELIR
+667 PDPALLVRSRELINS
-681 AAVQH
+681 AVQH

-707 EAAIQAIDAYVED
+707 EGAKRAIDKYLES
-720 NPKAADAFLIL
+720 NPKARDAFALL
-731 RRQAEA
+731 QRQVDAA
-737 LVVNSE
+737 MGQ